1 MLISASVRTN
11 DLANFFIGI
20 AKTQPIFQVES
31 AAMILDDS
39 RVEKRFILLLVKL
52 AKANVIAV
60 EARQSSV
67 ELAQEV
73 RQRLMRLVEDQ
84 RYVFKASVPAE
95 LSVTLG
101 WVEKVWRS
109 FQKRASY
116 AQSPYPACSSEEE
129 RVSYLSILP
138 RRSTS

>member
-11 DLANFFIGI
+11 DLANFLIGI

-39 RVEKRFILLLVKL
+39 RIEKRFTLLLVKL

-109 FQKRASY
+109 FRKRASY
-116 AQSPYPACSSEEE
+116 TQSPFPACSSEEE
-129 RVSYLSILP
+129 RVSYLSTLP

>member
-1 MLISASVRTN
+1 MLVSASFRTN

-31 AAMILDDS
+31 AAMLLDNS
-39 RVEKRFILLLVKL
+39 RAEKRFTLLLVKL
-52 AKANVIAV
+52 AKANVIAL

-67 ELAQEV
+67 ELAQQV

-84 RYVFKASVPAE
+84 RYVSKAYVPAE
-95 LSVTLG
+95 SSVILG
-101 WVEKVWRS
+101 WVEKVWRL

-116 AQSPYPACSSEEE
+116 TQSPYPACSLEAE
-129 RVSYLSILP
+129 RVWYLSTLP
-138 RRSTS
+138 RRPTS